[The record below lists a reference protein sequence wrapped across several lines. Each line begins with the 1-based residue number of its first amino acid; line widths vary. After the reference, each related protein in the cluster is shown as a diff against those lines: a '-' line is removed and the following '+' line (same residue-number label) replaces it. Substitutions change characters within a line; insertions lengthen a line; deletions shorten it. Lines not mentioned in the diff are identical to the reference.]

1 MAMLLLGIRQVFM
14 DHRQLSLV
22 VKDGSDFDI
31 KIINEG
37 HFQIF

>member
-14 DHRQLSLV
+14 GHRQLSLV
-22 VKDGSDFDI
+22 IKDGVEFDI
-31 KIINEG
+31 KIMNEG